1 MTKGTFKDSIAWVG
15 YNALRLL
22 FPLTLPW
29 VPLFLSA
36 DSLFKAMPEGTLL
49 HGLLEHLL
57 VPGALA
63 LCILLSILLYR
74 TWPGFLRI
82 PQKVPLGFLI
92 TRTLINLVLVYVI
105 LTVVT
110 LAASLLLDP
119 PPWQSENPQYIPL
132 VFFAVVFY
140 PPTLTPPLAIIA
152 IWRSI
157 VKRTA
162 GWI

>member
-1 MTKGTFKDSIAWVG
+1 MNTATFRDSLAWVG

-22 FPLTLPW
+22 FPMTLPW

-36 DSLFKAMPEGTLL
+36 DYLFKAMPEGTPL
-49 HGLLEHLL
+49 HGFLEHLL
-57 VPGALA
+57 VPGGLA
-63 LCILLSILLYR
+63 LSVLFSMLLYR
-74 TWPGFLRI
+74 IWPGFLRI
-82 PQKVPLGFLI
+82 SQKVPLGFLI
-92 TRTLINLVLVYVI
+92 TRTLLNLVLVYVI

-110 LAASLLLDP
+110 LVVSLLLDP

-140 PPTLTPPLAIIA
+140 PPMLTPTLTIIA

-162 GWI
+162 EWS

>member
-1 MTKGTFKDSIAWVG
+1 
-15 YNALRLL
+15 
-22 FPLTLPW
+22 
-29 VPLFLSA
+29 
-36 DSLFKAMPEGTLL
+36 MPEGTLL
-49 HGLLEHLL
+49 HGLLEHLM

-74 TWPGFLRI
+74 IWPAFLRI
-82 PQKVPLGFLI
+82 PQKVPIGFLL

-110 LAASLLLDP
+110 LVASLLLDP

-132 VFFAVVFY
+132 VFFAVVFF
-140 PPTLTPPLAIIA
+140 PPTLTPTLAIIA

-157 VKRTA
+157 VKQTE
-162 GWI
+162 GWS

>member
-1 MTKGTFKDSIAWVG
+1 MKTVDHKNRVAWLG

-36 DSLFKAMPEGTLL
+36 DPLFRAMPEGTLL
-49 HGLLEHLL
+49 HDLLEHLL

-63 LCILLSILLYR
+63 LSILVAILMYR
-74 TWPGFLRI
+74 IWPGFLRI
-82 PQKVPLGFLI
+82 DQKVPIGFLI
-92 TRTLINLVLVYVI
+92 SRTMINLILVYAV
-105 LTVVT
+105 LTAVT
-110 LAASLLLDP
+110 LVLSLLLDP

-162 GWI
+162 GWS